1 MGLPVMTIAEGHWP
15 RLLIELAGLA
25 PEQLQNRHQPCPAC
39 GGTDRYRWDRDDGP
53 GGWYCNQCG
62 GKEHTGGGGDGM
74 DLLIRLTGWEF
85 AEAARRIE
93 AHLGLPA
100 SANGHGHRVAPAFRI
115 PKPPLHPAAATAR
128 GSAGHRGQPRAASS
142 SSGGTHV
149 STPPVAAK
157 RPARIPEVPPPDA
170 PAPELGRAAVQW
182 CYRDAEGKPL
192 FWIQRIET
200 SSGGK
205 RRKLFVHRTWLDG
218 GWHFPSRRDPYSSE
232 WPAPRPL
239 YRLPELHK
247 KPWSPVLVVEG
258 EKTADAAATLLP
270 DHVVVSWCNGSR
282 ALHTADWQPLA
293 GRRVTLWP
301 DADAAGRS
309 AMAALSGLLLPMV
322 DSLFVV
328 LPPQPAGDP
337 NQPEITGFP
346 EGWDLA
352 DADWT
357 PQQTLAFLETHSR
370 AVRQEEP
377 NPLLPPPE
385 STGHSAAAMAPD
397 GVAQRLPAPQRLRPC
412 RRLSKAA
419 TRSRMARPPARP
431 PGSRNPSATAA
442 TAAPGNAADP
452 APEPFSCLG
461 YDTDG
466 YYYQPSSTGQVLRLA
481 ASSHGGMNLCRLA
494 PVAYWEAI
502 YPSRTGVNWTAAASD
517 LFSRQAAVG
526 MFDPDRLRGR
536 GTWWDRGR
544 CVLHLGDRL
553 VIDGVRQAITDPLDS
568 TFHYQRG
575 AALIGPGEA
584 TPLSDEE
591 ALTVLTMAD
600 RFWWDVPASALLMAG
615 WLALAPICGA
625 LRWRPHIWLTAAAGS
640 GKTTLLERF
649 VGVLLGDMSLLVV
662 GSSTEAGIRQS
673 LRSDALPVVLDEA
686 ECNEK
691 LDQQRIQAILALTRV
706 ASSESHAST
715 VKGSPGGDVARFQVR
730 SMFLLAS
737 IAIGLKQGADR
748 RRFAQLTLRNPAE
761 IGQHERDAH
770 WQALDRDLEA
780 LITPAF
786 AERLLARTISQIP
799 MIRQAVQVFSRVAT
813 QHFDSQALGDQYGTL
828 LAGAWSLQSSAVPTQ
843 EQAQS
848 LIDGTDWSSYR
859 QATELADER
868 RCLNRILQHQ
878 LRVETEDRVLTRSI
892 GELIEIITAASPLD
906 PISRSQAE
914 DLLGRHGLRVQEG
927 TLLVSNTAEPIAHIL
942 ADTAW
947 ATSWATILV
956 RLPGARPF
964 GNPIRFKGVGSK
976 ARACAIPI
984 DAI

>member
-1 MGLPVMTIAEGHWP
+1 MAIAEGQWP
-15 RLLIELAGLA
+15 RLLGELAGLA

-53 GGWYCNQCG
+53 GGWFCNQFG
-62 GKEHTGGGGDGM
+62 GKERTGGGGDGM
-74 DLLIRLTGWEF
+74 DLLLRLTGWEF
-85 AEAARRIE
+85 ADAARRIE
-93 AHLGLPA
+93 AHLALPGTQNGSRRHSAPMLRIPRPPLKAVGSA
-100 SANGHGHRVAPAFRI
+100 SANGHGVPGLPTRAAGHAPGVTTGPSASAAPA
-115 PKPPLHPAAATAR
+115 
-128 GSAGHRGQPRAASS
+128 
-142 SSGGTHV
+142 
-149 STPPVAAK
+149 AAK
-157 RPARIPEVPPPDA
+157 RPARIPEAPPPDS
-170 PAPELGRAAVQW
+170 PPPELGRAVGQW
-182 CYRDAEGKPL
+182 CYRNPEGEPL
-192 FWIQRIET
+192 FWIQRLE
-200 SSGGK
+200 SSSAGK
-205 RRKLFVHRTWLDG
+205 PRKLFVHRTWLDG
-218 GWHFPSRRDPYSSE
+218 RWHFPSRRDGFSSE

-239 YRLPELHK
+239 YRLPELGQR
-247 KPWSPVLVVEG
+247 PWLPVLVVEG
-258 EKTADAAATLLP
+258 EKTADAAAALLP

-282 ALHTADWQPLA
+282 ALHTADWRPLA

-301 DADAAGRS
+301 DADAAGRQ
-309 AMAALSGLLLPMV
+309 AMAALSGLLLPLV
-322 DSLFVV
+322 DALFVV
-328 LPPQPAGDP
+328 LPPETSD
-337 NQPEITGFP
+337 FP

-357 PQQTLAFLETHSR
+357 PEQTLAFLEAHSR
-370 AVRQEEP
+370 PVRQQEG
-377 NPLLPPPE
+377 NPLLRIPE
-385 STGHSAAAMAPD
+385 SAGEAASEGSERASVDPASAPAASAWRRACRRTAKAAGRGSQQRRSARPGHRPAEMPSAASSSAP
-397 GVAQRLPAPQRLRPC
+397 
-412 RRLSKAA
+412 AA
-419 TRSRMARPPARP
+419 A
-431 PGSRNPSATAA
+431 G
-442 TAAPGNAADP
+442 
-452 APEPFSCLG
+452 PEAFSCLG

-466 YYYQPSSTGQVLRLA
+466 YYYQPSSTGQVVRLA

-494 PVAYWEAI
+494 PVAYWEAL

-553 VIDGVRQAITDPLDS
+553 VVDGIRQVITAPLES

-575 AALIGPGEA
+575 AALIGPGDA

-600 RFWWDVPASALLMAG
+600 RFWWDVPASAFLMAG

-625 LRWRPHIWLTAAAGS
+625 LRWRPHLWLTAAAGS

-761 IGQHERDAH
+761 IAQHERDAH

-780 LITPAF
+780 LITQAF
-786 AERLLARTISQIP
+786 AERLLARTVSLIP
-799 MIRQAVQVFSRVAT
+799 VIRQAVQVFTRVAT

-828 LAGAWSLQSSAVPTQ
+828 LAGAWSLQSSVVPTQ

-878 LRVETEDRVLTRSI
+878 LRVETDDRSAVTRTILELVEIVAATVHSPMEVISPTEAGKVLC
-892 GELIEIITAASPLD
+892 
-906 PISRSQAE
+906 
-914 DLLGRHGLRVQEG
+914 RHGLRVRDRE
-927 TLLVSNTAEPIAHIL
+927 LLISNNAEALARIL
-942 ADTAW
+942 DGTAW
-947 ATSWATILV
+947 SNSWATILL
-956 RLPGARPF
+956 RLPQASRCGPLHF
-964 GNPIRFKGVGSK
+964 HGLGS
-976 ARACAIPI
+976 ARAVGLPLAILGLGER
-984 DAI
+984 

>member
-1 MGLPVMTIAEGHWP
+1 MAIAEGQWP

-62 GKEHTGGGGDGM
+62 GKDHSGGGGDGM

-85 AEAARRIE
+85 GEAARRIE
-93 AHLGLPA
+93 AHLGLPGSQNGHRRHGA
-100 SANGHGHRVAPAFRI
+100 PMLRIPRPPLRPGGSGSGNGHGT
-115 PKPPLHPAAATAR
+115 PPRASVPGTATAR
-128 GSAGHRGQPRAASS
+128 ATLP
-142 SSGGTHV
+142 
-149 STPPVAAK
+149 TPAK
-157 RPARIPEVPPPDA
+157 RPARIPDVPPPDA
-170 PAPELGRAAVQW
+170 PPLELGRAVGQW
-182 CYRDAEGKPL
+182 CYRDAEGRPL
-192 FWIQRIET
+192 FWIQRLDT

-205 RRKLFVHRTWLDG
+205 RRKVFVHRTWLDG
-218 GWHFPSRRDPYSSE
+218 RWHFPSRRDAFSSE

-239 YRLPELHK
+239 YRLPELQQR
-247 KPWSPVLVVEG
+247 PWSPVLVVEG
-258 EKTADAAATLLP
+258 EKTADAAAVLLP

-328 LPPQPAGDP
+328 LPPEPTADPDGSGIPAL
-337 NQPEITGFP
+337 P

-357 PQQTLAFLETHSR
+357 PQQTLAFLEAHSR
-370 AVRQEEP
+370 PVQQEEP
-377 NPLLPPPE
+377 NPLLPSPE
-385 STGHSAAAMAPD
+385 SAAKATAEGSEWSAAGPE
-397 GVAQRLPAPQRLRPC
+397 
-412 RRLSKAA
+412 
-419 TRSRMARPPARP
+419 
-431 PGSRNPSATAA
+431 AA
-442 TAAPGNAADP
+442 TAAAPWRRPCRSPAGGAGRGRQQRRPARPGHRP
-452 APEPFSCLG
+452 AQIRATVPGKSTTSGREPFSCLG
-461 YDTDG
+461 YDSDG

-494 PVAYWEAI
+494 PVAYWEALF
-502 YPSRTGVNWTAAASD
+502 PSRTGVNWTAAASD

-553 VIDGVRQAITDPLDS
+553 VVDGMTQAITDPLES
-568 TFHYQRG
+568 AFRYQRG

-649 VGVLLGDMSLLVV
+649 VGVLLGDMSLQVV

-691 LDQQRIQAILALTRV
+691 VDQQRIQAILALTRV

-715 VKGSPGGDVARFQVR
+715 VKGSPGGEVARFQVR

-761 IGQHERDAH
+761 MPQHKRDAH
-770 WQALDRDLEA
+770 WQALDRDLDA

-786 AERLLARTISQIP
+786 AERLLARTISLIP
-799 MIRQAVQVFSRVAT
+799 VIRQAVQVFSRVAT
-813 QHFDSQALGDQYGTL
+813 QHFDSQSLGDQYGTL
-828 LAGAWSLQSSAVPTQ
+828 LAGAWSLQSSLVPTQ

-878 LRVETEDRVLTRSI
+878 LRVETEDRVLTRTVLELVEIAAATVHSPI
-892 GELIEIITAASPLD
+892 ELINPKEAANVLN
-906 PISRSQAE
+906 
-914 DLLGRHGLRVQEG
+914 RHGLRVRGQE
-927 TLLVSNTAEPIAHIL
+927 LLISNCAEGLARIL
-942 ADTAW
+942 EETAW
-947 ATSWATILV
+947 GNSWATILL
-956 RLPGARPF
+956 RLPGA
-964 GNPIRFKGVGSK
+964 IRCGPVHFSGIGSTRAVGLPLGTLE
-976 ARACAIPI
+976 AGER
-984 DAI
+984 

>member
-1 MGLPVMTIAEGHWP
+1 MAIAEGQWP
-15 RLLIELAGLA
+15 RLLGELAGLA

-53 GGWYCNQCG
+53 GGWFCNQCG
-62 GKEHTGGGGDGM
+62 GKERTGGGGDGM
-74 DLLIRLTGWEF
+74 DLLIRLTGWDF
-85 AEAARRIE
+85 AEAARRIK
-93 AHLGLPA
+93 AHLALPGIQNGSRRHGAPMLRIPRPPLKAVGSA
-100 SANGHGHRVAPAFRI
+100 SVNGHGVPGL
-115 PKPPLHPAAATAR
+115 P
-128 GSAGHRGQPRAASS
+128 PRAAGHAPGVTTGPSASS
-142 SSGGTHV
+142 A
-149 STPPVAAK
+149 PAAAK
-157 RPARIPEVPPPDA
+157 RPARIPEAPPPDS
-170 PAPELGRAAVQW
+170 PPPELGRAVGQW
-182 CYRDAEGKPL
+182 CYRNPEGEPL
-192 FWIQRIET
+192 FWIQRLE
-200 SSGGK
+200 SSSAGK
-205 RRKLFVHRTWLDG
+205 PRKLFVHRTWLDG
-218 GWHFPSRRDPYSSE
+218 RWHFPSRRDGFSSE

-239 YRLPELHK
+239 YRLPELGQR
-247 KPWSPVLVVEG
+247 PWSPVVVVEG
-258 EKTADAAATLLP
+258 EKSADAAAALLP
-270 DHVVVSWCNGSR
+270 DHVVVSWCNGSK
-282 ALHTADWQPLA
+282 ALHTANWQPLA

-301 DADAAGRS
+301 DADAAGRQ
-309 AMAALSGLLLPMV
+309 AMAALSGLLLPLV
-322 DSLFVV
+322 DELFVV
-328 LPPQPAGDP
+328 LPPETTA
-337 NQPEITGFP
+337 FP

-357 PQQTLAFLETHSR
+357 PQQALEFLEVNSR
-370 AVRQEEP
+370 PVRQQEP
-377 NPLLPPPE
+377 NPLLPALE
-385 STGHSAAAMAPD
+385 SAEAE
-397 GVAQRLPAPQRLRPC
+397 AQLEATASVGAKPAAPQHRSGLRKVRPQ
-412 RRLSKAA
+412 
-419 TRSRMARPPARP
+419 ARGSHAGRPARP
-431 PGSRNPSATAA
+431 AARPSALTASPTAA
-442 TAAPGNAADP
+442 AGS
-452 APEPFSCLG
+452 EPFSCLG

-466 YYYQPSSTGQVLRLA
+466 YYYQPSSTGQVVRLA

-494 PVAYWEAI
+494 PVAYWEAL

-553 VIDGVRQAITDPLDS
+553 VIDGIRQMITAPLQS
-568 TFHYQRG
+568 SFHYQRG

-584 TPLSDEE
+584 APLSDEE

-600 RFWWDVPASALLMAG
+600 RFWWDVPASAFLMAG

-625 LRWRPHIWLTAAAGS
+625 LRWRPHLWLTAAAGS

-761 IGQHERDAH
+761 IAQHERDAH

-786 AERLLARTISQIP
+786 AERLLARTVSLIP
-799 MIRQAVQVFSRVAT
+799 VIRQAVQVFTRVAT

-828 LAGAWSLQSSAVPTQ
+828 LAGAWSLQSSLVPTQ

-878 LRVETEDRVLTRSI
+878 LRVETDERVLTRSI

-906 PISRSQAE
+906 PISRRQAE
-914 DLLGRHGLRVQEG
+914 DLLGRHGLRIQEG
-927 TLLVSNTAEPIAHIL
+927 LLLVSNTAEPVAQIL

-947 ATSWATILV
+947 GTSWSTILT
-956 RLPGARPF
+956 RLPGARPY
-964 GNPIRFKGVGSK
+964 GNPVWFKGVGSK
-976 ARACAIPI
+976 ARACAIPL
-984 DAI
+984 DAL

>member
-1 MGLPVMTIAEGHWP
+1 MAIAEGQWP
-15 RLLIELAGLA
+15 RLLGELAGLA

-53 GGWYCNQCG
+53 GGWFCNQCG
-62 GKEHTGGGGDGM
+62 GKDRTGGGGDGM
-74 DLLIRLTGWEF
+74 DLLIRLTGWDF
-85 AEAARRIE
+85 AEAARRIK
-93 AHLGLPA
+93 AHLGLPSSSNGAGRHGAPLLRIPRPPLRSAGSA
-100 SANGHGHRVAPAFRI
+100 SANGHGAPGL
-115 PKPPLHPAAATAR
+115 P
-128 GSAGHRGQPRAASS
+128 PRAAGHAPGVTPGPSS
-142 SSGGTHV
+142 LAA
-149 STPPVAAK
+149 PAAAK
-157 RPARIPEVPPPDA
+157 RPARIPEAPPPDS
-170 PAPELGRAAVQW
+170 PPPELGRAVGQW
-182 CYRDAEGKPL
+182 CYRDAEGTPL
-192 FWIQRIET
+192 FWIQRLDT
-200 SSGGK
+200 TSGGK
-205 RRKLFVHRTWLDG
+205 SRKVFVHRTWLDG
-218 GWHFPSRRDPYSSE
+218 RWHFPSRRDGFSSE

-239 YRLPELHK
+239 YRLPELGQR
-247 KPWSPVLVVEG
+247 PWSPVLVVEG
-258 EKTADAAATLLP
+258 EKTADAAAALLP

-282 ALHTADWQPLA
+282 ALHTADWRPLA

-301 DADAAGRS
+301 DADAAGRQ
-309 AMAALSGLLLPMV
+309 AMAALSGLLLPLV
-322 DSLFVV
+322 DALFVV
-328 LPPQPAGDP
+328 LPPETTA
-337 NQPEITGFP
+337 FP

-357 PQQTLAFLETHSR
+357 PQQTLDFLEANSR
-370 AVRQEEP
+370 PVRQQEP
-377 NPLLPPPE
+377 NPLLPASESAEAEALPEATASAGAKPP
-385 STGHSAAAMAPD
+385 T
-397 GVAQRLPAPQRLRPC
+397 PQHRSGLR
-412 RRLSKAA
+412 KV
-419 TRSRMARPPARP
+419 RPQAKGSHAGRPARP
-431 PGSRNPSATAA
+431 AARPSALSASPTAA
-442 TAAPGNAADP
+442 AGS
-452 APEPFSCLG
+452 EPFSCLG

-466 YYYQPSSTGQVLRLA
+466 YYYQPSSTGQVVRLA

-494 PVAYWEAI
+494 PVAYWETLC
-502 YPSRTGVNWTAAASD
+502 PSRTGVNWTAAASD
-517 LFSRQAAVG
+517 LFSRQAVVG

-553 VIDGVRQAITDPLDS
+553 VVDGIRQVITAPLVS

-575 AALIGPGEA
+575 AALIGPGDA

-600 RFWWDVPASALLMAG
+600 RFWWDVPASAFLMAG

-625 LRWRPHIWLTAAAGS
+625 LRWRPHLWLTAAAGS

-761 IGQHERDAH
+761 IAQHERDAH

-780 LITPAF
+780 LITQAF
-786 AERLLARTISQIP
+786 AERLLARTVSLIP
-799 MIRQAVQVFSRVAT
+799 VIRQAVQVFTRVAT

-828 LAGAWSLQSSAVPTQ
+828 LAGAWSLQSSVVPTQ

-848 LIDGTDWSSYR
+848 LIDGTDWSNYR

-878 LRVETEDRVLTRSI
+878 LRVETDERVLTRSI

-906 PISRSQAE
+906 PISRRQAE
-914 DLLGRHGLRVQEG
+914 DLLGRHGLRIQEG
-927 TLLVSNTAEPIAHIL
+927 LLLVSNTAEPVAQIL

-947 ATSWATILV
+947 GTSWSTILT
-956 RLPGARPF
+956 RLPGARPY
-964 GNPIRFKGVGSK
+964 GNPVWFKGVGSK
-976 ARACAIPI
+976 ARACAIPL
-984 DAI
+984 DAL

>member
-1 MGLPVMTIAEGHWP
+1 MGLPVMAIAEGQWP

-62 GKEHTGGGGDGM
+62 GKDHTGGGGDGM
-74 DLLIRLTGWEF
+74 DLLLRLTGWEF

-93 AHLGLPA
+93 AHLGLPGSQNGSQRHGA
-100 SANGHGHRVAPAFRI
+100 PMLRIPRPPRRPDAPAHRNGHGEHGTPPRAP
-115 PKPPLHPAAATAR
+115 LPAAAM
-128 GSAGHRGQPRAASS
+128 
-142 SSGGTHV
+142 
-149 STPPVAAK
+149 AK

-170 PAPELGRAAVQW
+170 PMPELGRAVGQW
-182 CYRDAEGKPL
+182 CYRDAEGRPL
-192 FWIQRIET
+192 FWIQRLET

-205 RRKLFVHRTWLDG
+205 RRKVFVHRTWLDG
-218 GWHFPSRRDPYSSE
+218 GWHFPSRRDPFSSE

-239 YRLPELHK
+239 YRLSELHAR
-247 KPWSPVLVVEG
+247 PHSPVVVVEG
-258 EKTADAAATLLP
+258 EKTADAAAALLP

-328 LPPQPAGDP
+328 LPPEPTAETDGSEIPALA
-337 NQPEITGFP
+337 

-357 PQQTLAFLETHSR
+357 PQQTLAFLEAHSR
-370 AVRQEEP
+370 PVWQEEP
-377 NPLLPPPE
+377 NPLLPSPE
-385 STGHSAAAMAPD
+385 SAAESTAEGSEWPAAGPEAAAAAAPW
-397 GVAQRLPAPQRLRPC
+397 RRPC
-412 RRLSKAA
+412 RGPSSGAGRGSQQRRPARSAHRPAQLRTTVAGTPAA
-419 TRSRMARPPARP
+419 T
-431 PGSRNPSATAA
+431 GQ
-442 TAAPGNAADP
+442 
-452 APEPFSCLG
+452 EPFSCLG

-466 YYYQPSSTGQVLRLA
+466 YYYQPSSTGQVVRLA

-494 PVAYWEAI
+494 PIAYWETL

-517 LFSRQAAVG
+517 LFARQAAIG

-553 VIDGVRQAITDPLDS
+553 VVDGVTQAITDPLES
-568 TFHYQRG
+568 AFRYQRG

-615 WLALAPICGA
+615 WLALAPISGA

-691 LDQQRIQAILALTRV
+691 VDQQRIQALLALTRV
-706 ASSESHAST
+706 ASSESRAST
-715 VKGSPGGDVARFQVR
+715 VKGSPGGEVARFQVR

-761 IGQHERDAH
+761 IAQHQRDAH
-770 WQALDRDLEA
+770 WQALDRDLDA
-780 LITPAF
+780 LITPVY
-786 AERLLARTISQIP
+786 AERLLARTISLIP

-813 QHFDSQALGDQYGTL
+813 QQFDSQALGDQYGTL

-878 LRVETEDRVLTRSI
+878 LRVETDDRVLTRTVL
-892 GELIEIITAASPLD
+892 ELVEIVAATVRSPMEV
-906 PISRSQAE
+906 ISPTEA
-914 DLLGRHGLRVQEG
+914 DNVLNRHGLRIRDRELQI
-927 TLLVSNTAEPIAHIL
+927 SNSAEAVARIL

-947 ATSWATILV
+947 SNSWAPILL
-956 RLPGARPF
+956 RLPGASRC
-964 GNPIRFKGVGSK
+964 GPIHFRGLGSSRAVGLPL
-976 ARACAIPI
+976 AILG
-984 DAI
+984 AEER

>member
-1 MGLPVMTIAEGHWP
+1 MAIAEGHWP

-62 GKEHTGGGGDGM
+62 GKDHTGGGGDGM
-74 DLLIRLTGWEF
+74 DLLLRLTGWEF

-93 AHLGLPA
+93 AHLGLPGSQNGHRRHGA
-100 SANGHGHRVAPAFRI
+100 PMLRIPRPPRRPDGSAHGNGHGTPPRAP
-115 PKPPLHPAAATAR
+115 LPAAATA
-128 GSAGHRGQPRAASS
+128 
-142 SSGGTHV
+142 
-149 STPPVAAK
+149 K
-157 RPARIPEVPPPDA
+157 RPVRIPEVPPPDA
-170 PAPELGRAAVQW
+170 PPPELGRAVGQW
-182 CYRDAEGKPL
+182 CFRDGEGRPL
-192 FWIQRIET
+192 FWIQRLET
-200 SSGGK
+200 GNGGK
-205 RRKLFVHRTWLDG
+205 RRKVFVHRTWLDG

-239 YRLPELHK
+239 YRLPELQHR
-247 KPWSPVLVVEG
+247 PWAPVLVVEG

-309 AMAALSGLLLPMV
+309 AMAALSGLLMQIV
-322 DSLFVV
+322 DALFVV
-328 LPPQPAGDP
+328 LPPEAP
-337 NQPEITGFP
+337 TGPTTNDDQLEGCAFP

-352 DADWT
+352 DADWS

-370 AVRQEEP
+370 PVRQEEP
-377 NPLLPPPE
+377 NPLLPEPE
-385 STGHSAAAMAPD
+385 NGEVGADAAAPD
-397 GVAQRLPAPQRLRPC
+397 AEVEVVPEAARQRPC
-412 RRLSKAA
+412 RRSASKTGRGSHAGRPMQSARHLASAGAA
-419 TRSRMARPPARP
+419 L
-431 PGSRNPSATAA
+431 
-442 TAAPGNAADP
+442 APGTP
-452 APEPFSCLG
+452 ASSGPEPFSFLG

-494 PVAYWEAI
+494 PVAYWEAL
-502 YPSRTGVNWTAAASD
+502 YPSRSGVNWTAAASD

-553 VIDGVRQAITDPLDS
+553 VIDGVRQAITDPLES
-568 TFHYQRG
+568 SFHYQRG

-600 RFWWDVPASALLMAG
+600 RFWWDVPASAFLMAG

-691 LDQQRIQAILALTRV
+691 ADQQRIQALLALTRV
-706 ASSESHAST
+706 ASSESRAST

-761 IGQHERDAH
+761 IAQHERDAH
-770 WQALDRDLEA
+770 WQALDRDLDA

-786 AERLLARTISQIP
+786 AERLLARTISLIP

-892 GELIEIITAASPLD
+892 GELIEVITAASPLD

-914 DLLGRHGLRVQEG
+914 DLLGRHGLRIQDG
-927 TLLVSNTAEPIAHIL
+927 LLLVSNTAEPIAHIL
-942 ADTAW
+942 VDTAW
-947 ATSWATILV
+947 ATSWATILA
-956 RLPGARPF
+956 RLPGAHPF

-976 ARACAIPI
+976 ARACAIPL

>member
-1 MGLPVMTIAEGHWP
+1 MGFPVMAIAEGHWP

-62 GKEHTGGGGDGM
+62 GKDRTGGGGDGM
-74 DLLIRLTGWEF
+74 DLLLRLTGWEF

-93 AHLGLPA
+93 SHLGLPDSRNGSRRHGA
-100 SANGHGHRVAPAFRI
+100 PMLRIPRPPLRAAGSAGTNGHGAPGTGPTAS
-115 PKPPLHPAAATAR
+115 LPAA
-128 GSAGHRGQPRAASS
+128 
-142 SSGGTHV
+142 V
-149 STPPVAAK
+149 KAK
-157 RPARIPEVPPPDA
+157 RPARIPELPPPDA
-170 PAPELGRAAVQW
+170 PPPELGRAACQW
-182 CYRDAEGKPL
+182 CYHDAEGRPL
-192 FWIQRIET
+192 FWIQRLET
-200 SSGGK
+200 SRAGK
-205 RRKLFVHRTWLDG
+205 GRKVFVHRTWLDG
-218 GWHFPSRRDPYSSE
+218 RWHFPSRHDGYSSE

-239 YRLPELHK
+239 YRLPELHQR
-247 KPWSPVLVVEG
+247 PLSPVLVVEG
-258 EKTADAAATLLP
+258 EKTADAAAALLL

-293 GRRVTLWP
+293 ERRVTLWP

-328 LPPQPAGDP
+328 LPPEPTADPDGSEIPAL
-337 NQPEITGFP
+337 P

-352 DADWT
+352 DVDWT
-357 PQQTLAFLETHSR
+357 PRQTLAFLEAHSR
-370 AVRQEEP
+370 PVQQEEP
-377 NPLLPPPE
+377 NPLLTSPE
-385 STGHSAAAMAPD
+385 SAAETTADGAAPRRPPCLGPSGGAGRGSQQRRPAQSAHRP
-397 GVAQRLPAPQRLRPC
+397 AQIRTTV
-412 RRLSKAA
+412 AA
-419 TRSRMARPPARP
+419 TPAASGR
-431 PGSRNPSATAA
+431 
-442 TAAPGNAADP
+442 
-452 APEPFSCLG
+452 EPFSCLG
-461 YDTDG
+461 YDTDS
-466 YYYQPSSTGQVLRLA
+466 YYYQPSSTGQVVRLA

-494 PVAYWEAI
+494 PIAYWETL
-502 YPSRTGVNWTAAASD
+502 YPSRNGVNWTAAASD
-517 LFSRQAAVG
+517 LFARQAVIG

-553 VIDGVRQAITDPLDS
+553 VVDGVTKAITDPLES
-568 TFHYQRG
+568 TFRYQRG
-575 AALIGPGEA
+575 AALIGPGDA

-615 WLALAPICGA
+615 WLALAPISGA
-625 LRWRPHIWLTAAAGS
+625 LRWRPHLWLTAAAGS

-691 LDQQRIQAILALTRV
+691 LDQQRIQAILGLTRV

-761 IGQHERDAH
+761 MPQQERDSH
-770 WQALDRDLEA
+770 WQALDRDLDA

-786 AERLLARTISQIP
+786 AERLLARTISLIP
-799 MIRQAVQVFSRVAT
+799 VIRQGVQVFSRVAT

-828 LAGAWSLQSSAVPTQ
+828 LAGAWSLQSSRVPTQ

-859 QATELADER
+859 QATELVDER

-878 LRVETEDRVLTRSI
+878 LRVETDDRVLTRTVL
-892 GELIEIITAASPLD
+892 ELVEIVAATVRSPMEV
-906 PISRSQAE
+906 ISSTEA
-914 DLLGRHGLRVQEG
+914 DNVLNRHGLRIRDRELQI
-927 TLLVSNTAEPIAHIL
+927 SNSAEAVARIL

-947 ATSWATILV
+947 SNSWAPILL
-956 RLPGARPF
+956 RLPGASRC
-964 GNPIRFKGVGSK
+964 GPIHFRGLGSSRAVGLPL
-976 ARACAIPI
+976 ANLGAEER
-984 DAI
+984 

>member
-1 MGLPVMTIAEGHWP
+1 MGFSVMQIAAGQWP
-15 RLLIELAGLA
+15 RLLIELGGIA
-25 PEQLQNRHQPCPAC
+25 PEQLENRHQPCPAC
-39 GGTDRYRWDRDDGP
+39 GGTDRYRWDRNDGP
-53 GGWYCNQCG
+53 GGWFCNQCG
-62 GKEHTGGGGDGM
+62 GKDRTGGGGDGM
-74 DLLIRLTGWEF
+74 ELLLRLTGWDF
-85 AEAARRIE
+85 VTASRRIE
-93 AHLGLPA
+93 AHLGLASNSTRRHGTSMLRFPRPPA
-100 SANGHGHRVAPAFRI
+100 LRAALD
-115 PKPPLHPAAATAR
+115 KQPAAAVQSGVH
-128 GSAGHRGQPRAASS
+128 GSPPRLQGA
-142 SSGGTHV
+142 
-149 STPPVAAK
+149 TPAVTPALSAPVPPR
-157 RPARIPEVPPPDA
+157 RPARIPSAPPADTP
-170 PAPELGRAAVQW
+170 PPELGRASAQW
-182 CYRDAEGKPL
+182 CYRSAEGKPL
-192 FWIQRIET
+192 FWIQRIDSTT
-200 SSGGK
+200 SGK
-205 RRKLFVHRTWLDG
+205 SRKVFVHRTWLAG
-218 GWHFPSRRDPYSSE
+218 CWHFPSRRDGYSSE

-239 YRLPELHK
+239 YRLPELSQR
-247 KPWSPVLVVEG
+247 PSSPVLLVEG
-258 EKTADAAATLLP
+258 EKTAEAAAALLP
-270 DHVVVSWCNGSR
+270 DHVVVSWCNGSK

-293 GRRVTLWP
+293 GRHVTLWP
-301 DADAAGRS
+301 DADAAGRQ

-322 DSLFVV
+322 DALFVV
-328 LPPQPAGDP
+328 LPPA
-337 NQPEITGFP
+337 TTAFP

-357 PQQTLAFLETHSR
+357 TQQTLAFLEAHSR
-370 AVRQEEP
+370 PIRQQEP
-377 NPLLPPPE
+377 NPLVPAPE
-385 STGHSAAAMAPD
+385 SAAETAPEGSERAPVDPAAAPAAAPWRR
-397 GVAQRLPAPQRLRPC
+397 ACQRTARAAGRGSQQRR
-412 RRLSKAA
+412 
-419 TRSRMARPPARP
+419 PARP
-431 PGSRNPSATAA
+431 GHRPAETPATA
-442 TAAPGNAADP
+442 TASAPAA
-452 APEPFSCLG
+452 AGREPFSCLG

-494 PVAYWEAI
+494 PVAYWETLF
-502 YPSRTGVNWTAAASD
+502 PSRTGVNWTAAASD

-553 VIDGVRQAITDPLDS
+553 VVEGVRQAITDPLES
-568 TFHYQRG
+568 TFQYQRG
-575 AALIGPGEA
+575 AALSGPAEA

-625 LRWRPHIWLTAAAGS
+625 LRWRPHLWLTAAAGS

-649 VGVLLGDMSLLVV
+649 VGVLLGDMRLLVV

-761 IGQHERDAH
+761 IAQHERDAH
-770 WQALDRDLEA
+770 WQALDQDLEA

-786 AERLLARTISQIP
+786 AEQLLARTISLIP

-828 LAGAWSLQSSAVPTQ
+828 LAGAWSLQSSALPTQ

-892 GELIEIITAASPLD
+892 GELIEIITTASPLD

-914 DLLGRHGLRVQEG
+914 DLLGRHGLRVQDG
-927 TLLVSNTAEPIAHIL
+927 QLLVSNTAEPIAQIL

-947 ATSWATILV
+947 VTSWATILS
-956 RLPGARPF
+956 RLPGAHPF
-964 GNPIRFKGVGSK
+964 GHPVRFKGVGSK
-976 ARACAIPI
+976 ARACAIPLE
-984 DAI
+984 AI

>member
-1 MGLPVMTIAEGHWP
+1 MGVSVMQIAEGHWP
-15 RLLIELAGLA
+15 RLLIELAGLS
-25 PEQLQNRHQPCPAC
+25 PQQLENRHQPCPAC

-62 GKEHTGGGGDGM
+62 KDHTGGGGDGM

-85 AEAARRIE
+85 GEAARRIE
-93 AHLGLPA
+93 AHLKLPGA
-100 SANGHGHRVAPAFRI
+100 QNGHRRHGAPMLRIPRPPLRPGGSGSGNGHGTPPRAAAPGT
-115 PKPPLHPAAATAR
+115 ATAR
-128 GSAGHRGQPRAASS
+128 A
-142 SSGGTHV
+142 
-149 STPPVAAK
+149 TPPTPAK
-157 RPARIPEVPPPDA
+157 RPARIPEAPPPDA
-170 PAPELGRAAVQW
+170 LPPELGRAVGQW
-182 CYRDAEGKPL
+182 CYRDAEGRPL
-192 FWIQRIET
+192 FWIQRLDT

-205 RRKLFVHRTWLDG
+205 RRKVFVHRTWLDG
-218 GWHFPSRRDPYSSE
+218 RWHFPSRRDPFSSE

-239 YRLPELHK
+239 YRLPELQQR
-247 KPWSPVLVVEG
+247 PWSPVLVVEG
-258 EKTADAAATLLP
+258 EKTADAAAVLLP

-309 AMAALSGLLLPMV
+309 AMAALSGLLLPIV
-322 DSLFVV
+322 DALFVV
-328 LPPQPAGDP
+328 LT
-337 NQPEITGFP
+337 PEASTGPGTNDDQLEGSAFP

-370 AVRQEEP
+370 PVRQEEL
-377 NPLLPPPE
+377 NPLLP
-385 STGHSAAAMAPD
+385 
-397 GVAQRLPAPQRLRPC
+397 APQAREVGADATAPAAGDQLLPVAVGQSPC
-412 RRLSKAA
+412 RRSASRSSRGSHA
-419 TRSRMARPPARP
+419 TRAAHLASARSFRAVATT
-431 PGSRNPSATAA
+431 PS
-442 TAAPGNAADP
+442 PADP
-452 APEPFSCLG
+452 SPGPEPFSCLG
-461 YDTDG
+461 YDSDG

-494 PVAYWEAI
+494 PIAFWETL

-553 VIDGVRQAITDPLDS
+553 VVDGVTQAITDPLES
-568 TFHYQRG
+568 AFRYQRG
-575 AALIGPGEA
+575 AALIGPGDA

-600 RFWWDVPASALLMAG
+600 RFWWDVPASAMLMAG

-625 LRWRPHIWLTAAAGS
+625 LRWRPHLWLTAAAGS

-649 VGVLLGDMSLLVV
+649 VAVLLGDMSLLVV

-706 ASSESHAST
+706 ASSESDAST
-715 VKGSPGGDVARFQVR
+715 VKGSPGGEVARFQVR

-748 RRFAQLTLRNPAE
+748 RRFAQLTLRHPAE
-761 IGQHERDAH
+761 MPQQEREAH
-770 WQALDRDLEA
+770 WQALDRDLDA

-786 AERLLARTISQIP
+786 AQRLLARTISLIP
-799 MIRQAVQVFSRVAT
+799 LIRQAVQVFSRAAT
-813 QHFDSQALGDQYGTL
+813 QRFDSQALGDQYSTL
-828 LAGAWSLQSSAVPTQ
+828 LAGAWSLQSSALPTQ

-878 LRVETEDRVLTRSI
+878 LRVETDERVLTRSI
-892 GELIEIITAASPLD
+892 GELIEIITAASALD

-914 DLLGRHGLRVQEG
+914 DLLGRHGLRIQDG
-927 TLLVSNTAEPIAHIL
+927 LLLVSNTAEPIAHIL
-942 ADTAW
+942 SDTAW
-947 ATSWATILV
+947 GTSWATILG

-976 ARACAIPI
+976 ARACAIPL